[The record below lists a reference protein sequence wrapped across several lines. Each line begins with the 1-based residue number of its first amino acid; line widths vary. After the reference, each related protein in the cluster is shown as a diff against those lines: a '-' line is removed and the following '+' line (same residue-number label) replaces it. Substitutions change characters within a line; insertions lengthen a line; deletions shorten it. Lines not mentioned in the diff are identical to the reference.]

1 MIEAKSRS
9 CLYCEATD
17 FVFLV
22 QNGATRIN
30 ICKANLQRFLDRVK
44 ITEHV
49 SVPEFSHQQTFSN

>member
-1 MIEAKSRS
+1 MIEAKSPS

-17 FVFLV
+17 FIFVV

-30 ICKANLQRFLDRVK
+30 ICKVNLQRFGDRVK
-44 ITEHV
+44 IAVNV